1 MSYTTIRSYDAN
13 ELTAVGGC
21 VLLFSLLFRHNNVIP
36 MKSWSKDSM
45 QTIVH
50 FCIAHF
56 RFVFWFP
63 SLIALC
69 AAGNLHGHLRVNNY
83 GFAMLIKRTQLTNT
97 GQSISSWSC
106 LFCGI
111 YWYNCIYF
119 DLFDSVQVLKWP
131 GHFSM
136 FMIVPLVL
144 TFLKLMKKKNTHTHT
159 LQFER
164 LKTQRMNA
172 IMRLNAKTKPF
183 SPFRLWNWADTWMQ
197 GH

>member
-144 TFLKLMKKKNTHTHT
+144 TFLKLMKKKNHTHTHIT
-159 LQFER
+159 IWTIENPENECHYAFECKN
-164 LKTQRMNA
+164 KTIQS
-172 IMRLNAKTKPF
+172 I
-183 SPFRLWNWADTWMQ
+183 
-197 GH
+197 

>member
-21 VLLFSLLFRHNNVIP
+21 VLLFSLLFRHNNVIS

-45 QTIVH
+45 QTIVY

-83 GFAMLIKRTQLTNT
+83 EFAMLIKRTQLTNT

-119 DLFDSVQVLKWP
+119 DLIQCKCSNCLAISQCSWLSHLFWL
-131 GHFSM
+131 
-136 FMIVPLVL
+136 
-144 TFLKLMKKKNTHTHT
+144 FLNWRKKNTHT